1 MTSGIARRANALVTG
16 SVVDASGSVL
26 ADAGGASVEFVL
38 TAHTDVIVI
47 AAAVQPRTEVTA
59 LAVVHARVADA
70 AVGCRFAAFAI
81 RTGRTGTE
89 EVSEQVDAVGVVQ
102 ARLIVAEAHVDL
114 ATLTRPSSR
123 TRAFEVVDEFGADAS
138 VKTRRRLALVDVRLA
153 QIARE
158 TWTALAPVF
167 INLVEAAVGAH
178 RVAGV
183 VQALV
188 DVNFAL
194 DAEETRAAL
203 AHEAFEAV
211 GAAAAVTA
219 RLGGAVVDLVL
230 TCFTGE
236 TLGALARKVV
246 L

>member
-59 LAVVHARVADA
+59 LACDSRMNYQHKFRRWKRKREREREREQKMSKSFTVVHARVADA

-123 TRAFEVVDEFGADAS
+123 TRALDFELNE
-138 VKTRRRLALVDVRLA
+138 VKKKKKWLPIFSIID
-153 QIARE
+153 
-158 TWTALAPVF
+158 
-167 INLVEAAVGAH
+167 
-178 RVAGV
+178 
-183 VQALV
+183 
-188 DVNFAL
+188 
-194 DAEETRAAL
+194 
-203 AHEAFEAV
+203 
-211 GAAAAVTA
+211 
-219 RLGGAVVDLVL
+219 
-230 TCFTGE
+230 
-236 TLGALARKVV
+236 
-246 L
+246 